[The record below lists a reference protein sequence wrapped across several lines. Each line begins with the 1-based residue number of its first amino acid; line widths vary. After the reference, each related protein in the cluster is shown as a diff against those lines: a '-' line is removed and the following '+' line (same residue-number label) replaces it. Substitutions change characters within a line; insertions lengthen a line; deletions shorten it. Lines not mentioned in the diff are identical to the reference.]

1 MYIGYFAQ
9 GIPKIDAEIAE
20 NNHFWMKTRTQT
32 VSCAS
37 KIGVAIGPAMT

>member
-20 NNHFWMKTRTQT
+20 NSRFRMETRIKRP
-32 VSCAS
+32 V
-37 KIGVAIGPAMT
+37 GGGPPHT